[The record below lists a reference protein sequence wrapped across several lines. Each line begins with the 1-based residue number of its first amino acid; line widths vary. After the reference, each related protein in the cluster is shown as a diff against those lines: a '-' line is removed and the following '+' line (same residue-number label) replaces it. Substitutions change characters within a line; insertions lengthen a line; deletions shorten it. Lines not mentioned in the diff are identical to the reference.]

1 MRTHDRVVAEA
12 RPSPNIWRSPR
23 VYEALNRAAD
33 PEGLVTAAL
42 DEVIDG
48 TIVSAAVDVGCG
60 TGYHLPMLAQRAET
74 VVGVEPHPALAE
86 AAGRRVAR
94 AHLASRV
101 GLEQGLAEHLPLDE
115 GSVDLV
121 FSHWA
126 YFWGPGCEPGLRE
139 ADRVLRAG
147 GLQVAIDLDS
157 RADTGYA
164 GWFRS
169 GPHRASAAAIDA
181 FFADRGWA
189 TRRLPVVWRFRRRSD
204 LADVLRIE
212 FSPQVAASALAQTV
226 GTTIAVPSVL
236 RWRRR

>member
-1 MRTHDRVVAEA
+1 
-12 RPSPNIWRSPR
+12 

-33 PEGLVTAAL
+33 PDGLVTAAL

-48 TIVSAAVDVGCG
+48 TAVSTAVDVGCG

-86 AAGRRVAR
+86 AARRRVAR

-101 GLEQGLAEHLPLDE
+101 RLRHGLAEHLPLDE

-126 YFWGPGCEPGLRE
+126 YFWGPGCEPGLLE

-147 GLQVAIDLDS
+147 GLQVAIALDS
-157 RADTGYA
+157 SADTGYA
-164 GWFRS
+164 GWFGS
-169 GPHRASAAAIDA
+169 GPHRAPAAAIDA
-181 FFADRGWA
+181 FFVDRGWT

-212 FSPQVAASALAQTV
+212 FSPHVAATALAQTV